1 MIRFQR
7 LTPSVVEQDHAALM
21 RDIAMLR
28 AWSAQDWPTQT
39 FSVAD
44 NLVDLQRHDDEH
56 EAGIAF
62 TYSVLSDDVVVGC
75 IYLRPFVDAL
85 LTRDVEVAAD
95 DAHAADTVV
104 RGWSHDV
111 TADELVAASL
121 AEHGGDFGGSG
132 RRWWQTNTDCPAQLD
147 ACDRL
152 GLTDELRFRSPAA
165 TWVLRA
171 VPE

>member
-7 LTPSVVEQDHAALM
+7 LTPAVVDQDHAALM
-21 RDIAMLR
+21 RDIRMLR
-28 AWSAQDWPTQT
+28 AWSGQDWPTPD

-44 NLVDLQRHDDEH
+44 NRVDLQRHDDEH

-62 TYSVLSDDVVVGC
+62 TFSVLVDDVVVGC
-75 IYLRPFVDAL
+75 IYVRPFADAL
-85 LTRDVEVAAD
+85 STRGVTPPDDPRLLTG
-95 DAHAADTVV
+95 TVV

-111 TADELVAASL
+111 PADELIAVSL
-121 AEHGGDFGGSG
+121 AEHGDDFGDTA
-132 RRWWQTNTDCPAQLD
+132 RQWWQTNTECPEQIA

-152 GLTDELRFRSPAA
+152 GLTNERVFHGPTA